1 MKPGKGNG
9 VTIINRVDYKARMQD
24 TLGDNTKFDL
34 VYNTALRETLS
45 KEPKIT
51 KLNKMKLFPNIS
63 LMNVNLNPL
72 ALVLVFFMN
81 FLKYIS
87 SISSSD
93 Q

>member
-9 VTIINRVDYKARMQD
+9 VAIINRADYKARMQD

>member
-1 MKPGKGNG
+1 
-9 VTIINRVDYKARMQD
+9 MQD
-24 TLGDNTKFDL
+24 ILGDITKFDL

-72 ALVLVFFMN
+72 ALVLVFYMN

-87 SISSSD
+87 SIFSSD